1 MGAYGY
7 VMASNYNSRPRG
19 AEVLVDGD
27 RYAVATARETYEDLV
42 HLEQDDPEWRD
53 GLMRVGLMA
62 DSHDR
67 IPAVAEFV
75 RLMQAAGVSMLLHAG
90 DYCAPFALRPIE
102 EASMSLAGV
111 FGRNDGDTQG
121 LLAKATAGFGAE
133 LFEGPHS
140 FELGGQRILVVHDIG
155 DVQPRS
161 IEAHSI
167 VVHGFTHQQEMKYAR
182 RHADRESRRG
192 VRLAVRHA
200 RRPPSSTST
209 TKKVE
214 FLSLD
219 PAHWTT

>member
-1 MGAYGY
+1 MEG
-7 VMASNYNSRPRG
+7 R
-19 AEVLVDGD
+19 
-27 RYAVATARETYEDLV
+27 
-42 HLEQDDPEWRD
+42 
-53 GLMRVGLMA
+53 LMRVGLMA

-67 IPAVAEFV
+67 IPAIAEFV
-75 RLMQAAGVSMLLHAG
+75 RIMQASGVSMLLHAG
-90 DYCAPFALRPIE
+90 DYVAPFSLRPIE

-155 DVQPRS
+155 DVHTRS
-161 IEAHSI
+161 IESHSI
-167 VVHGFTHQQEMKYAR
+167 VLHGFTHEQAMKTR
-182 RHADRESRRG
+182 GDTLIINPGESCG
-192 VRLAVRHA
+192 WLYGTPKAA
-200 RRPPSSTST
+200 ILDLDDKT
-209 TKKVE
+209 VE

>member
-1 MGAYGY
+1 
-7 VMASNYNSRPRG
+7 
-19 AEVLVDGD
+19 
-27 RYAVATARETYEDLV
+27 
-42 HLEQDDPEWRD
+42 
-53 GLMRVGLMA
+53 MRVGLLA

-67 IPAVAEFV
+67 LPAIAEFV
-75 RLMQAAGVSMLLHAG
+75 KQMQEAGVSMVLHAG

-140 FELGGQRILVVHDIG
+140 FELSGQRIMLVHDLA

-161 IEAHSI
+161 IEAHGV
-167 VVHGFTHQQEMKYAR
+167 VVHGFTHQQEMKHRGDTLIVNPGECCGWLYGTPKAAILDLDT
-182 RHADRESRRG
+182 RH
-192 VRLAVRHA
+192 
-200 RRPPSSTST
+200 
-209 TKKVE
+209 VE
-214 FLSLD
+214 FLALD